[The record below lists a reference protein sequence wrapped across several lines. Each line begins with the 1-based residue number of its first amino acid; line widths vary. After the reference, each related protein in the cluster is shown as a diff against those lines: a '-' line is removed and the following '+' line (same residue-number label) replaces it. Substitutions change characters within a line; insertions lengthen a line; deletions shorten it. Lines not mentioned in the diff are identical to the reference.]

1 MKLIWKAI
9 VGYEGLYEVSNYGEV
24 RSIERKVKH
33 KHSGEITIKGRL
45 VGANDNHYRSVQLS
59 THGKRKKFRIRKLVM
74 DAFGPACPGEYG
86 VGKGMYQIDHIDDNK
101 LNNRIDN
108 LQWLIH
114 EDNCFWK
121 HEATHPFRT
130 QTPHRGEKH
139 GMAKLTEAQVKVIR
153 NDNRSQRVIG
163 KEYGVDASLIGLI
176 KRRKCW
182 THIK

>member
-33 KHSGEITIKGRL
+33 KHSGEITIKERVL
-45 VGANDNHYRSVQLS
+45 AGANDNHYRAVQLS
-59 THGKRKKFRIRKLVM
+59 THGKRKKFRIHKLVM
-74 DAFGPACPGEYG
+74 DAFGPPCPGVYG
-86 VGKGMYQIDHIDDNK
+86 TRRGNYQIDHIDDNK
-101 LNNRIDN
+101 LNNRADN

-130 QTPHRGEKH
+130 QAPHRGEKH
-139 GMAKLTEAQVKVIR
+139 GRAKLTEIQVLTIR
-153 NDNRSQRVIG
+153 EDPRIYREIG
-163 KEYGVDASLIGLI
+163 LEYGVDKTLIGMI
-176 KRRKCW
+176 KRRQVW
-182 THIK
+182 AHI